1 MGKNYNNKKFLLKI
15 LSQEKNLQKSER
27 LCVPNLFVSNMKK
40 KFFENFISAKQETLG
55 GQSSVKPHMDK
66 MCGFTELLLSRV
78 FEDV

>member
-1 MGKNYNNKKFLLKI
+1 MNKIKFFMGKNYNNKKFLLKI

-40 KFFENFISAKQETLG
+40 KFFENFISAKQETLE

-66 MCGFTELLLSRV
+66 IGEL
-78 FEDV
+78 F